1 MKKNLACPLL
11 KEQIRSCL
19 CENGLHAYVYP
30 RHDVKAVTVQA
41 WVKTGSVHEEEFSG
55 CGLSHFLEHM
65 IFQGSKTF
73 PGNSAAAFVA
83 DLGGNINA
91 VTSLEYTSVFVNL
104 PSEHACEGIR
114 LISSMLHEP
123 LLEENAFN
131 SEREVI
137 LRELAMYKDSPV
149 QNLFNRL
156 REETFSAHPLRYPV
170 GGYVDLLKSLTPEM
184 MRTYHKRRYTPGRIF
199 YTVVGD
205 VEEEQIFDAI
215 RKEYA
220 VREHGNLQEII
231 FPEENAPRQSRFIST
246 EFQAPQTYCGACWH
260 TPGAGSA
267 DALPVSVFADILGNG
282 DSSRLYETLVNRE
295 QLAVDLL
302 FTSDALRSI
311 GYSSIITMSE
321 PRHAK
326 RLTERSLEIVQD
338 FVQNGPTEEELTRTC
353 NCQRA
358 EYLRTLQTNDSI
370 ARLMGMNTLHNGTPD
385 ASDSY
390 LPRLAALTK
399 EDLIRAGKEYFSM
412 DSVTVIE
419 QHPPVRKSC
428 RPAKKKAAG
437 SKEVHFHVLEKGQR
451 LLFLE
456 DRSLPLVS
464 VEIMLPGGLL
474 DETASRHGLSSL
486 LRETLPAGNGKYTE
500 SELNHI
506 LDLHGIDLDVRS
518 GNVALT
524 ISADG
529 PEEHLDLICSL
540 LSDLLATP
548 RFEEKIVQREC
559 ANLVE
564 EIKSRSMDPR
574 SCAVSSFREA
584 FFGDHPFGV
593 NPETLLKEIVT
604 LKGKDLKRFYREVSL
619 DPARCVI
626 AIAGDLS
633 GEEARDAARKI
644 LGKCPWKGKHPGTY
658 PEPSYPEKE
667 TRVEKT
673 LPREQA
679 VVMTGMRGVDLRSSD
694 SLILDLIRMDA
705 SSMAGRLFQ
714 AVRNDNSLVYY
725 AHFTQICGYGFDG
738 GMGYMG
744 ATSPEGVAILEKIFD
759 KEIRTMIKE
768 GLSEKA
774 FINAKRNLLF
784 QMDSLAQAPGDYL
797 GVAAT
802 YEFVADSREI
812 FLKQREALEKLTLE
826 EFNGRVKK
834 LFSGKKRLTC
844 IVLPEKK
851 TSEGSSSGKVKTKST
866 NKVSGKGK

>member
-1 MKKNLACPLL
+1 MKKNLSCPLL

-19 CENGLHAYVYP
+19 CENGLHACVYP

-41 WVKTGSVHEEEFSG
+41 WVKTGSIHEEEFSG

-65 IFQGSKTF
+65 IFQGSKGF

-104 PSEHACEGIR
+104 PSEHVCDGIR
-114 LISSMLHEP
+114 LINSMLRDP
-123 LLEENAFN
+123 LLEEASFH

-156 REETFSAHPLRYPV
+156 REETFSVHPLRYPV

-184 MRTYHKRRYTPGRIF
+184 MRTYHRRRYTPGRIF

-205 VEEEQIFDAI
+205 VEAEEVFDFI
-215 RKEYA
+215 RKECSSW
-220 VREHGNLQEII
+220 EHGNLQEIV
-231 FPEENAPRQSRFIST
+231 FPEESAPVQSRFLT
-246 EFQAPQTYCGACWH
+246 AEFQAPQTYCGACWH
-260 TPGAGSA
+260 TPGAGSP
-267 DALPVSVFADILGNG
+267 DSLPVSVFADILGNG
-282 DSSRLYETLVNRE
+282 DSSRLYENLVNKE
-295 QLAVDLL
+295 HLAVDLL
-302 FTSDALRSI
+302 FTSDALRST

-326 RLTERSLEIVQD
+326 RLTERSLEIVND
-338 FVQNGPTEEELTRTC
+338 FVQNGPTEEELERTC

-370 ARLMGMNTLHNGTPD
+370 ARLMGMNMLHNGSPD
-385 ASDSY
+385 ASDRY
-390 LPRLAALTK
+390 LPRLANLTR
-399 EDLIRAGKEYFSM
+399 EDLIRAGQKYFSM

-419 QHPPVRKSC
+419 QHPPVKKSS
-428 RPAKKKAAG
+428 RSAKRQKPVPR
-437 SKEVHFHVLEKGQR
+437 EVAFHTLEKGQR
-451 LLFLE
+451 VLYLE

-464 VEIMLPGGLL
+464 VEVMLPGGLL
-474 DETASRHGLSSL
+474 DETGSRHGLTSL
-486 LRETLPAGNGKYTE
+486 LRETLPAGNRKYTE
-500 SELNHI
+500 SEFNHI
-506 LDLHGIDLDVRS
+506 LDLHGIDLEVRS

-524 ISADG
+524 VTADG
-529 PEEHLDLICSL
+529 PKEHLELICSL

-548 RFEEKIVQREC
+548 RFEEEIVQREC

-564 EIKSRSMDPR
+564 EIKSRCMDPR

-584 FFGDHPFGV
+584 FFGEHPFGV
-593 NPETLLKEIVT
+593 SPETLLKEIVT
-604 LKGKDLKRFYREVSL
+604 LKGKDLKRFYSEVSL

-626 AIAGDLS
+626 SFAGDLS
-633 GEEARDAARKI
+633 EKEALSAAEKV
-644 LGKCPWKGKHPGTY
+644 LGKCKWKGKHLQ
-658 PEPSYPEKE
+658 SYPAPQYLKKNS
-667 TRVEKT
+667 RVEKT

-714 AVRNDNSLVYY
+714 SVRNDNSLVYY

-738 GMGYMG
+738 GMGYIG
-744 ATSPEGVAILEKIFD
+744 ATSPEGVPVLEKIFD
-759 KEIRTMIKE
+759 EEIRRMAEE
-768 GLSEKA
+768 GLSGKA
-774 FINAKRNLLF
+774 FGNAKRNLLF
-784 QMDSLAQAPGDYL
+784 QMDSLAQAPGDFL
-797 GVAAT
+797 SVAAT
-802 YEFVADSREI
+802 YEFVAGSREI
-812 FLKQREALEKLTLE
+812 FLKQRSALEKLTLAD
-826 EFNGRVKK
+826 FNAAVER

-844 IVLPEKK
+844 VILPEKK
-851 TSEGSSSGKVKTKST
+851 SSSEK
-866 NKVSGKGK
+866 SGKGKREKKVSRKGK